1 VDSKGQTDDRDSEV
15 DLTESQVSAPL
26 ESPPTSEPD
35 ALTTAA
41 RLVVGTASLG
51 IEALTS
57 RLQEW
62 GGQQPAARET
72 TVATKPAPEGEE
84 SGSATDVAIALA
96 ARGARTAASLG
107 ALGAATAA
115 RGLRTAAGAT
125 DVLGRLVPD
134 FLTEPLERARERA
147 SKEVRRLGAVGRDE
161 LDRSQA
167 VAREALDDA
176 MDAVFARVADS
187 RELQFVIR
195 TQSVT
200 AAEQA
205 VDGIRDQTARID
217 DRLEGAARKLLRRRS
232 RPPATTAR

>member
-1 VDSKGQTDDRDSEV
+1 MKSEGPTDDRASSV
-15 DLTESQVSAPL
+15 DLTEPL
-26 ESPPTSEPD
+26 VAGPDEPPPPSKPD

-41 RLVVGTASLG
+41 RLVLGTASLG

-62 GGQQPAARET
+62 GNRAA
-72 TVATKPAPEGEE
+72 ATEGAADMTLAPGGE
-84 SGSATDVAIALA
+84 GSATDLAIALA
-96 ARGARTAASLG
+96 ARGAHTAASLG

-134 FLTEPLERARERA
+134 FMNEPLDRTREQAR
-147 SKEVRRLGAVGRDE
+147 RRIRQLESLGREE
-161 LDRSQA
+161 LDRSRA
-167 VAREALDDA
+167 VARAALDDGL
-176 MDAVFARVADS
+176 DSLFARLADS

-200 AAEQA
+200 AAEEA
-205 VDGIRDQTARID
+205 VDGIRNRTSGID
-217 DRLEGAARKLLRRRS
+217 DRLETAARKLLRRQTK
-232 RPPATTAR
+232 PPASTSR